1 MSLLVDGYNLLHA
14 SGIFGRIGGA
24 RSLEHSR
31 HALLTFIADSVD
43 ESELSRT
50 TVVFDAASAPPGL
63 PREWS
68 YRGIKVRFA
77 PKKVSADE
85 VIEQLILS
93 DTTPRKLTV
102 VSSDHRIQRA
112 ANRRKARAID
122 SDQWYAEVVR
132 QRSER
137 LHSPH
142 APQTKPSGPHTDGEV
157 QRWLRLFGFEELA
170 AESAAGPADSTAAA
184 ESAVVHPLSPF
195 PPGYA
200 EDITIDDV

>member
-31 HALLTFIADSVD
+31 HALLTFIADSV
-43 ESELSRT
+43 EETELPRT

-93 DTTPRKLTV
+93 DTTPKRLTV

-112 ANRRKARAID
+112 AHRRKARAID
-122 SDQWYAEVVR
+122 SDQWFSEVIR
-132 QRSER
+132 QRSDR
-137 LHSPH
+137 AHSPH
-142 APQTKPSGPHTDGEV
+142 APQAKPTGPHSDGEV
-157 QRWLRLFGFEELA
+157 QHWLRVFGIDEQDQA
-170 AESAAGPADSTAAA
+170 QVAEGTDEPPISL
-184 ESAVVHPLSPF
+184 HPLSPF

-200 EDITIDDV
+200 EDITMDDV